1 MRRNHG
7 RRKCQCCKKFFF
19 PDYRHAQRQKYCMEP
34 ACRRA
39 FKVASQQ
46 RWLRKKTSR
55 DYFRGAQHVRRV
67 REWRKA
73 HPGYWR
79 KTKPRSQATQAADAQ
94 AANPGQDSCNVP
106 RHEPRTLQDSS
117 LLQAPEFVGLISMI
131 TGSTLQEE
139 IEATGRRLILQGQN
153 ILGLKSPGTEP
164 SLTMPVSYDPKTS
177 APAGPTP
184 PSASEL

>member
-39 FKVASQQ
+39 FKVASQR
-46 RWLRKKTSR
+46 RWFRKKTSR

-79 KTKPRSQATQAADAQ
+79 KTKPRSQATQTADAQ
-94 AANPGQDSCNVP
+94 AVNPGQDSCNVP
-106 RHEPRTLQDSS
+106 QHEARTLQDSS

>member
-1 MRRNHG
+1 MI
-7 RRKCQCCKKFFF
+7 
-19 PDYRHAQRQKYCMEP
+19 RQK
-34 ACRRA
+34 A
-39 FKVASQQ
+39 FGPQSGPCQ
-46 RWLRKKTSR
+46 RPQPQ
-55 DYFRGAQHVRRV
+55 RGL
-67 REWRKA
+67 
-73 HPGYWR
+73 P
-79 KTKPRSQATQAADAQ
+79 
-94 AANPGQDSCNVP
+94 NVY
-106 RHEPRTLQDSS
+106 TLQDSS
-117 LLQAPEFVGLISMI
+117 LLQAPEFVGLIYMI